1 MSYERKNNPIV
12 ALIVIPLVG
21 YVLLLIAFLLTAIIR
36 MGLARL
42 FFMGDSEPAAWMP
55 RFFHIGTALLFL
67 LLSFLVLRMKN
78 LKPLYKATF
87 SVVPTAVLLVYTG
100 MFLYNWPTVVYIISG
115 LIVISIL
122 LYLYK
127 TKRSWM
133 FYYAVGLV
141 SITLLYMQIN
151 GIDI

>member
-1 MSYERKNNPIV
+1 MSYERKNNTIV

-21 YVLLLIAFLLTAIIR
+21 YVLLLIAFLLTAVIR

-42 FFMGDSEPAAWMP
+42 FFMGDSEPASWMP

-67 LLSFLVLRMKN
+67 LLSFLVLRKKN

-100 MFLYNWPTVVYIISG
+100 MFLYNWPTVVYMISG
-115 LIVISIL
+115 LIVASIL
-122 LYLYK
+122 FYLYK
-127 TKRSWM
+127 TKSSWM

-141 SITLLYMQIN
+141 SATLLYMQIN

>member
-133 FYYAVGLV
+133 FYYAIGLV

>member
-1 MSYERKNNPIV
+1 MSNDKKYSSIIAV
-12 ALIVIPLVG
+12 IFIPLVG
-21 YVLLLIAFLLTAIIR
+21 YVLLLITFLLTAIIR

-42 FFMGDSEPAAWMP
+42 FFVGNSEPASWMP

-67 LLSFLVLRMKN
+67 LLSFLILRIKK
-78 LKPLYKATF
+78 LKPLFKATF
-87 SVVPTAVLLVYTG
+87 AVVPTAVLLVYTG

-122 LYLYK
+122 FYLYK